1 MLGLGLALAIGL
13 GLGQDP
19 TRVRYLGRSQ
29 EAFGLGVVV
38 RSGDILRRSVET
50 EAVAVGKREC

>member
-1 MLGLGLALAIGL
+1 MLGLGLALAIGLGL

-29 EAFGLGVVV
+29 ESVRLGVVV

-50 EAVAVGKREC
+50 